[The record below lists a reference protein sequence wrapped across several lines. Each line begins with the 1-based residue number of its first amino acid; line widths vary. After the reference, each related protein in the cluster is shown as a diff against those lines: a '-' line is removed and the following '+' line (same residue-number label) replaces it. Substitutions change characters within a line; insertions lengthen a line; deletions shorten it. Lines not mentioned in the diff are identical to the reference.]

1 MQGIKINSAETDQ
14 ASMPLGIFASK
25 SVSCRHSNAD
35 LHLAAS
41 LPSRLAAK
49 KVAFTLAE
57 VLITLGIIGVVAAV
71 TLPTLVA
78 NYQKT
83 VWVNQLKKDYS
94 FIANS
99 FEKIMADEEVDDLC
113 NTKLADC
120 DGDMLVSHNSLL
132 LYGDKYGEYLKLQS
146 NKTNP
151 LFEES
156 AAELGA
162 EPWLKTF
169 TLNDGSCLAT
179 TGNYG
184 QSWISAWGIYVD
196 VNCDKKPNK
205 WGRDR
210 FLILYTSKGVK
221 VHEDFFKD
229 DTIKELFES
238 CGDKDSEEEVF
249 LLGWCYNKIIMD
261 GWKMNY

>member
-1 MQGIKINSAETDQ
+1 MILEEPSGGGNREEARVAEGLTC
-14 ASMPLGIFASK
+14 FASK
-25 SVSCRHSNAD
+25 SVLC
-35 LHLAAS
+35 LH
-41 LPSRLAAK
+41 K

-78 NYQKT
+78 NYQKQ

-99 FEKIMADEEVDDLC
+99 FEKIMADEGVDDLC
-113 NTKLADC
+113 NTDFVDC
-120 DGDMLVSHNSLL
+120 TGSMLVQQNTLL
-132 LYGDKYGEYLKLQS
+132 LYGDKYGEYFKLQP
-146 NKTNP
+146 NKTNS

-179 TGNYG
+179 TGSYG
-184 QSWISAWGIYVD
+184 QGWISAMGLYVD

-210 FLILYTSKGVK
+210 FFIRYTSKGIGGLGDTSEV
-221 VHEDFFKD
+221 DFILD
-229 DTIKELFES
+229 S
-238 CGDKDSEEEVF
+238 CGDQDPTYDF
-249 LLGWCYNKIIMD
+249 LYGFCFLRILKD